1 MQLLDIMIRTGRL
14 TEFVDEFVEIH
25 NEEMTDETTWAIW
38 LHKTIEM
45 SYPEF
50 RQSLGIDDHTAAA
63 PPPQEVVQ
71 STVAESKRILSGFVP
86 NGKGVKQ
93 QNGDIQ
99 TVGNDSNRRT
109 AGE

>member
-1 MQLLDIMIRTGRL
+1 MPLFDSMIRTGRL
-14 TEFVDEFVEIH
+14 TEFVDEFIEIH

-38 LHKTIEM
+38 LHKAIEM

-50 RQSLGIDDHTAAA
+50 RRSLGIDDHTAAA

-71 STVAESKRILSGFVP
+71 STVAESKRILSGFVLAD
-86 NGKGVKQ
+86 KGVKQ
-93 QNGDIQ
+93 QNGNIP
-99 TVGNDSNRRT
+99 TVGNNSNRRT